1 METYTTVIRQ
11 AAAAAAALEAF
22 EAAYIG
28 IIEDSA
34 TIPTL
39 ETREKAFEMF
49 CIALDA
55 ATDFSATVSR
65 CKAGFMV
72 GELYTMA
79 SDGDKAIIQRILEKY
94 RA

>member
-1 METYTTVIRQ
+1 MKEYTEAIRQ
-11 AAAAAAALEAF
+11 VKATAAALEAF

-34 TIPTL
+34 TTPTT
-39 ETREKAFEMF
+39 ETRERAFEMF
-49 CIALDA
+49 YLAYDA
-55 ATDFSATVSR
+55 AMEASATVSR
-65 CKAGFMV
+65 CKAGFTV